1 MCKNHELL
9 YKTNKDLTQSFQS
22 QLQHSLTKSM
32 TFLIRS
38 MTYLT
43 RLFGKI
49 YILEDTIHE
58 LIKECFPY
66 YEKIHLDKCIY
77 TNLKRQVTC
86 ILKIY

>member
-9 YKTNKDLTQSFQS
+9 YKTNKDLTQSLQS

-32 TFLIRS
+32 TFLTRS
-38 MTYLT
+38 
-43 RLFGKI
+43 FGNI

-58 LIKECFPY
+58 VIKECFPY

-77 TNLKRQVTC
+77 
-86 ILKIY
+86 